1 MYLSGQHENPS
12 QGSSI
17 TKKIIS
23 LAYNTGLIRA
33 GRQLWANSLTVLN
46 YHRIDELQNNPDNF
60 QPNISATPAD
70 FDQQMSYLSH
80 WFAVVSLQDVTNWI
94 LRDKPLPRYAALIT
108 FDDGYLD
115 NYTNAFPILK
125 KYNFPAVIYLTSGHI
140 DSNRPFYWDLVA
152 YCFTHTEKD
161 KILFPDGIER
171 GWVSLDEKN
180 QISKQWI
187 ESMKILKED
196 QKQHW
201 ISKIPENLNVSIPDN
216 YFKNLMM
223 NWNQVREMNASNID
237 FGAHT
242 VTHPILTRISPEQV
256 RTEISDSKKKIE
268 QELGKPVTSLA
279 YPNGMK
285 ADFNDTVIN
294 LTKETG
300 FSTAFT
306 LLNGPAT
313 SSEVKKMPYTIRRSF
328 ISHKHSMSQF
338 STLISPLNRLRT
350 S

>member
-1 MYLSGQHENPS
+1 MYLSEQNENYS
-12 QGSSI
+12 QRSSI
-17 TKKIIS
+17 TKNMVS
-23 LAYNTGLIRA
+23 LAYNTGLIRF

-60 QPNISATPAD
+60 QPNISATPAG
-70 FDQQMSYLSH
+70 FDEQMSYLSR
-80 WFAVVSLQDVTNWI
+80 WFKVVSLQDVTNWV
-94 LRDKPLPRYAALIT
+94 LNNKPLPHYAALIT

-152 YCFTHTEKD
+152 YCFAHTEKD
-161 KILFPDGIER
+161 KILFPDGVER
-171 GWVSLDEKN
+171 GWKSLDEKN
-180 QISKQWI
+180 QTSKQWV

-196 QKQHW
+196 KKRYW
-201 ISKIPENLNVSIPDN
+201 ISRIPENLNVSIPDN

-223 NWNQVREMNASNID
+223 NWEQVREMNAANID

-256 RTEISDSKKKIE
+256 RIEISDSKKKIE

-285 ADFNDTVIN
+285 ADFNDIVIN
-294 LTKETG
+294 LAKETG
-300 FSTAFT
+300 FVTAFT
-306 LLNGPAT
+306 LLNGPA
-313 SSEVKKMPYTIRRSF
+313 SSNEVKNNPYTIRRSF
-328 ISHKHSMSQF
+328 ISHKHSQPQF
-338 STLISPLNRLRT
+338 STLISPINRLRP